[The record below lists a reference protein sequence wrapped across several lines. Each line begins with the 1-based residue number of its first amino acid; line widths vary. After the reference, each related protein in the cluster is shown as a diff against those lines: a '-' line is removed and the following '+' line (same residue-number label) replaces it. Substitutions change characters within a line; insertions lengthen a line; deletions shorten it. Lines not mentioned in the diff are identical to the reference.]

1 MNLFNVLEKRMTDL
15 GVSDELIKFY
25 NALYAKKDDQHIKE
39 IIKNCDTNYFY
50 INFEPSQSTNKY
62 DVGKLI
68 ISFDD
73 ESRIHEVT
81 YIIHLSYTSCK
92 DTYLPKVL
100 IERNE
105 LLKAF
110 IHSEELNIK

>member
-1 MNLFNVLEKRMTDL
+1 MNLFNVLEKRI
-15 GVSDELIKFY
+15 SDWGATEELQEFY
-25 NALYAKKDDQHIKE
+25 NALYSKKDDIHISE
-39 IIKNCDTNYFY
+39 IIKNCDNNYFY
-50 INFEPSQSTNKY
+50 INFESSPSTNKY

-73 ESRIHEVT
+73 ESRINEVT

-110 IHSEELNIK
+110 VYS

>member
-1 MNLFNVLEKRMTDL
+1 MNLFNVLEKRILDWNATEQL
-15 GVSDELIKFY
+15 TEFY
-25 NALYAKKDDQHIKE
+25 DALYAKKDDQHISE
-39 IIKNCDTNYFY
+39 IIKNCDSNYFY
-50 INFEPSQSTNKY
+50 VNFEPSPSNNKY

-110 IHSEELNIK
+110 VHS